1 MIEIDGSRG
10 EGGGQILRSA
20 LSLSLVT
27 GEPFSIVRIRAK
39 RKRPGLLRQHLTA
52 VRAATAVG
60 DAEVEGDELGSET
73 LRFAPRALRGG
84 THRFDVG
91 SAGSACLV
99 AQTVLPGLFSA
110 EEPSELV
117 VEGGTHNPLAPPFE
131 FLSRSYL
138 SVLTGMGARADASL
152 ERAGFFPRG
161 GGRIRLEVQ
170 PSHFG
175 RVDLVEPGKLMRR
188 RAFAILARL
197 PRHVADRELQTLRSE
212 LALREDEMEIEIQP
226 DDEGPGNALRL
237 ELEHA
242 WVTLVFTSFGEKG
255 LPAEQVAHAL
265 AKEVRRFQHAKV
277 AVDAHLADQLLLPM
291 ALGDGG
297 RFTTV
302 APTEHARTHAEVI
315 RLFLDRETR
324 FEELGRDRWLVTM

>member
-20 LSLSLVT
+20 LGLSLVT

-60 DAEVEGDELGSET
+60 DAEVTGDELGSESLT
-73 LRFAPRALRGG
+73 FAPRSLGGG
-84 THRFDVG
+84 TFRFDVG
-91 SAGSACLV
+91 SAGSASLV
-99 AQTVLPGLFSA
+99 AQTVLPGLFAA

-117 VEGGTHNPLAPPFE
+117 VEGGTHNPLAPPFD
-131 FLSRSYL
+131 FLRRSYL
-138 SVLTGMGARADASL
+138 SVLNGVGARADARL
-152 ERAGFFPRG
+152 ERAGFYPRG
-161 GGRIRLEVQ
+161 GGRIRLEVH
-170 PSHFG
+170 PSRFG
-175 RVDLVEPGKLMRR
+175 RIDLTEPGPLTRR
-188 RAFAILARL
+188 RAVCALARL
-197 PRHVADRELQTLRSE
+197 PEHVADRELDTLSSE
-212 LALREDEMEIEIQP
+212 LALSEDELEVERLP

-237 ELEHA
+237 ELEHQ
-242 WVTLVFTSFGEKG
+242 WITLVFTSFGEKG

-291 ALGDGG
+291 ALGEGG

-302 APTEHARTHAEVI
+302 APTEHARTHAQI
-315 RLFLDRETR
+315 ISLFLDRETR
-324 FEELGRDRWLVTM
+324 FEELGRDRWLVSM

>member
-1 MIEIDGSRG
+1 VIEIDGSRG

-20 LSLSLVT
+20 LALSLVT
-27 GEPFSIVRIRAK
+27 GEPFSIAHIRAK
-39 RKRPGLLRQHLTA
+39 RRRRGLLRQHLTA

-60 DAEVEGDELGSET
+60 DAEVVGDELGSELLT
-73 LRFAPRALRGG
+73 FAPRGLRGG
-84 THRFDVG
+84 SFRFDVG
-91 SAGSACLV
+91 SAGSASLV
-99 AQTVLPGLFSA
+99 AQTVLPGLFEA

-131 FLSRSYL
+131 FLKDSYL
-138 SVLTGMGARADASL
+138 SILTGMGARVDARL
-152 ERAGFFPRG
+152 ERAGFYPKG
-161 GGRIRLEVQ
+161 GGRIRLEVE

-175 RVDLVEPGKLMRR
+175 RLDLTEPGALTRR
-188 RAFAILARL
+188 RAVCTLARL
-197 PRHVADRELQTLRSE
+197 PQHVADRELDTLRSE
-212 LALREDEMEIEIQP
+212 LALQEDELEVERPP

-265 AKEVRRFQHAKV
+265 AREVRHFQRAKV

-302 APTEHARTHAEVI
+302 APTEHARTHAEII
-315 RLFLDRETR
+315 RLFLERETR